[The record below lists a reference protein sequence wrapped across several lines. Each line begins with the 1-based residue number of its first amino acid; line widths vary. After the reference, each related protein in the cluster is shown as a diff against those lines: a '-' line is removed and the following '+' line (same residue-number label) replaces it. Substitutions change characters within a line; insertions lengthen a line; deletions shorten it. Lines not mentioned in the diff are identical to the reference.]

1 MLSNGSLSTTM
12 TKHPNGYY
20 GPSGKRYKWK
30 STLIVEYAHKLIA
43 ENKPVTH
50 AAIMAM
56 LDKERPGHRT
66 FPTEISRAL
75 KKPIPKAKRARTG
88 YSVKADGVVYPSV
101 RAAARAEGVAMET
114 VRKRIASPHFPK
126 WKRIG

>member
-1 MLSNGSLSTTM
+1 M

-20 GPSGKRYKWK
+20 GPGGRRYKWK
-30 STLIVEYAHKLIA
+30 STLIVEYAKLVA
-43 ENKPVTH
+43 ERKPVTH

-75 KKPIPKAKRARTG
+75 KKTIPKAKRARSG
-88 YSVKADGVVYPSV
+88 HGVKVGRVVYPSV
-101 RAAARAEGVAMET
+101 RAAARANDVAMET
-114 VRKRIASPHFPK
+114 VRKRIASPNFPK
-126 WKRIG
+126 WERID